1 MDDEQQLIRG
11 MQRGDPQA
19 FAAAIEAHHSFLVVM
34 ATPLA
39 GPDLAKD
46 VAQETWIKAFAAIA
60 QFEGRAKLRTWLARI
75 ALNEARALLRKYKRE
90 VAWDAWGADG
100 GSPLA
105 GRFDRD
111 GAWSR
116 PPAGWHHDSP
126 EALLTEAEL
135 YQCIREHLHKLP
147 KDQQSVVL
155 LREVAGL
162 EFSEIA
168 QALKLAEGNVRVL
181 LHRGRQRLHAMLEHY
196 EEVGTC

>member
-46 VAQETWIKAFAAIA
+46 VAQETWIKAFVAIG
-60 QFEGRAKLRTWLARI
+60 QFEGRARLRTWLARI

-111 GAWSR
+111 GLSVYDWGGAYR
-116 PPAGWHHDSP
+116 HD
-126 EALLTEAEL
+126 
-135 YQCIREHLHKLP
+135 
-147 KDQQSVVL
+147 
-155 LREVAGL
+155 G
-162 EFSEIA
+162 
-168 QALKLAEGNVRVL
+168 
-181 LHRGRQRLHAMLEHY
+181 
-196 EEVGTC
+196 VGVSSARKS